1 MRFLIIGLICSILLQ
16 PRGIAQDILLPQV
29 VAKTLSN
36 GLNVLIVERPGIG
49 AIHARILIKNNA
61 NSVAGISQ
69 AAIELLT
76 RTAFRRVLPT
86 QIENDFTPLEL
97 KNNTHKP
104 LKYKH
109 KTYLKPNSKLQLTL
123 PQNPPLER
131 AIITSLYQDHSINLS
146 NDVEHWDLFDSI
158 GVTRR
163 VLDVTTDFCS
173 YSMDLPA
180 NIATQWCQIEANRL
194 KYFPLSRFQIERD
207 QLIKEVENKTYP
219 DSILISTLLNTA
231 LPNKPYTIVNNFN
244 KSNIIAI
251 NSKILED
258 YAKLIISPENISLIL
273 IGDIK
278 SEIIIPQ
285 IEFTFGKLI
294 KKTNSHV
301 CYTNTESNNID
312 VIDLL
317 ETPDGRHLLIST
329 TDKARILFGWRIPPI
344 NHQDRLALQ
353 TLTKILHDRLN
364 TNIIALRNIGHKV
377 TAQMGIPGQRDINLL
392 VIEAEPNDGHS
403 LSELEQAIQYEIMR
417 IRLELLSEQEL
428 YQIQRKIEIEEVYI
442 QEDASKLAK
451 ALGDAYCQGGNW
463 RLAFG
468 ALTTHEKLTNL
479 DIQKAAQTYL
489 ATSKMTIVSL
499 NPNSISIPTN
509 WIEDRIIKVLTII
522 LERKLEDKTKTQTI
536 LRETLRQLRMLSP
549 IEQRN
554 TLKLLETK
562 ARL

>member
-1 MRFLIIGLICSILLQ
+1 MRFLIVGLICSILLQ

-29 VAKTLSN
+29 VTKTLRN

-61 NSVAGISQ
+61 NSIVGISQ
-69 AAIELLT
+69 VAIELFT

-86 QIENDFTPLEL
+86 QVENNFTPMEL
-97 KNNTHKP
+97 KNSDHKSLKYTHKTH
-104 LKYKH
+104 LQ
-109 KTYLKPNSKLQLTL
+109 PNSKLRLTL
-123 PQNPPLER
+123 PQNQPLKR
-131 AIITSLYQDHSINLS
+131 TIITSLYKDHSINLS
-146 NDVEHWDLFDSI
+146 NDIEYWDLFDSM

-163 VLDVTTDFCS
+163 MLDTTTDFCS

-180 NIATQWCQIEANRL
+180 NIVTQWCQIEANRL
-194 KYFPLSRFQIERD
+194 KYLPLSRFQIERD

-251 NSKILED
+251 NLKTLED

-278 SEIIIPQ
+278 SETIIPQ

-294 KKTNSHV
+294 KKINNQT
-301 CYTNTESNNID
+301 CYMNTEPTNID

-317 ETPDGRHLLIST
+317 ETPDGRHLLINT
-329 TDKARILFGWRIPPI
+329 TDKARILLGWRIPPI
-344 NHQDRLALQ
+344 NHQDRLLLQ
-353 TLTKILHDRLN
+353 TLTRILHDRLN
-364 TNIIALRNIGHKV
+364 TNIIALRNIGRKV
-377 TAQMGIPGQRDINLL
+377 TVQMGIPGQRDVNLL

-403 LSELEQAIQYEIMR
+403 LGELEQAIQYEIMC

-428 YQIQRKIEIEEVYI
+428 YQIQSKMENEEVYI

-451 ALGDAYCQGGNW
+451 ALGDAYCQGNNW
-463 RLAFG
+463 KLAFS
-468 ALTTHEKLTNL
+468 ALTANEKPTNL
-479 DIQKAAQTYL
+479 DIQKAAQNYL
-489 ATSKMTIVSL
+489 ATSKMTLVSL
-499 NPNSISIPTN
+499 NPSSISIPTN
-509 WIEDRIIKVLTII
+509 WIENRIIKVLTTI
-522 LERKLEDKTKTQTI
+522 LERKLEDKIKTQII
-536 LRETLRQLRMLSP
+536 LKETLRQLRMLSP

-554 TLKLLETK
+554 TLKLLETQ